1 MSVSVIT
8 GGAGGIALACAR
20 RLADRGPVL
29 LADLDEARLEAA
41 AATLRGE
48 AAAVAHGGAA
58 AHGATTAPSAGAAL
72 GAAAA
77 GDGVE
82 VHVAVCDV
90 SDPASVAA
98 LVTRSQELGPL
109 GALVHTAGLAPPA
122 PHDPRRVLD
131 VNLAGTARVLDG
143 FVDYAV
149 PGSVAVCIAS
159 LAGHRAF
166 AAAYDEA
173 LSDPLAPDLYDRLDG
188 ADVLRTYSISKRG
201 VMLEC
206 RRRAAAWG
214 AKGARIVSVSPGLVI
229 DTSIGEAA
237 ATIHA
242 GAYAEQSALKRAGV
256 AADIAGAVAFLTS
269 DAATYITG
277 CDLLVDGGVVAH
289 TLHHA
294 APADRERWNR
304 AGY

>member
-1 MSVSVIT
+1 MGVTVLT
-8 GGAGGIALACAR
+8 GGAGGIARACAL
-20 RLADRGPVL
+20 RLAERGPAL
-29 LADLDEARLEAA
+29 LADFDADRLEAA
-41 AATLRGE
+41 AEALRGQI
-48 AAAVAHGGAA
+48 AASGGAVGGGGAADARGTAGGGATGGAA
-58 AHGATTAPSAGAAL
+58 A
-72 GAAAA
+72 
-77 GDGVE
+77 GVFT
-82 VHVAVCDV
+82 AVCDV
-90 SDPASVAA
+90 ADPDSVADLA
-98 LVTRSQELGPL
+98 ARAAELGPF

-131 VNLAGTARVLDG
+131 VNLAGTARVLDA
-143 FVDYAV
+143 FVELAT

-166 AAAYDEA
+166 AAEYDDVLA
-173 LSDPLAPDLYDRLDG
+173 DPLAPDLYDQLDG

-206 RRRAAAWG
+206 RRRAATWG

-269 DAATYITG
+269 ADAAYVTG

-294 APADRERWNR
+294 AGSDREKWNR

>member
-1 MSVSVIT
+1 MNDRRVSVLT
-8 GGAGGIALACAR
+8 GGAGGIAGACAR

-29 LADLDEARLEAA
+29 LADFDRSRLEAA
-41 AATLRGE
+41 A
-48 AAAVAHGGAA
+48 V
-58 AHGATTAPSAGAAL
+58 AL
-72 GAAAA
+72 G
-77 GDGVE
+77 GD
-82 VHVAVCDV
+82 VHTAVCDV
-90 SDPASVAA
+90 ADPASVAA
-98 LVTRSQELGPL
+98 LATRAAELGPL

-122 PHDPRRVLD
+122 PHDPRRVLE
-131 VNLAGTARVLDG
+131 VNLAGTARILDA
-143 FVDYAV
+143 FVELAS
-149 PGSVAVCIAS
+149 PGTVAVCIAS

-166 AAAYDEA
+166 AAEYDEL
-173 LSDPLAPDLYDRLDG
+173 LSDPLAPDLYERLDG

-214 AKGARIVSVSPGLVI
+214 AKGARIVSISPGLVV
-229 DTSIGEAA
+229 DTSIGQAA

-242 GAYAEQSALKRAGV
+242 GAYVEQSAAKRAGV

-269 DAATYITG
+269 GDAAYVTG

-289 TLHHA
+289 TVHHA
-294 APADRERWNR
+294 APADREKWNR

>member
-20 RLADRGPVL
+20 RLADRGPIL
-29 LADLDEARLEAA
+29 LADVDEARLSEAA
-41 AATLRGE
+41 DTL
-48 AAAVAHGGAA
+48 GG
-58 AHGATTAPSAGAAL
+58 
-72 GAAAA
+72 
-77 GDGVE
+77 D

-109 GALVHTAGLAPPA
+109 GALVHTAGLAPPG

-131 VNLAGTARVLDG
+131 VNLGGTARVLG
-143 FVDYAV
+143 AFIHVAL

-166 AAAYDEA
+166 AAEYDEF
-173 LSDPLAPDLYDRLDG
+173 LDAPDLFDRIEN

-201 VMLEC
+201 VMLEV

-214 AKGARIVSVSPGLVI
+214 AKGARIVSISPGLVL
-229 DTSIGEAA
+229 DTSIGQAA

-269 DAATYITG
+269 DDASYITG
-277 CDLLVDGGVVAH
+277 TDLLVDGGVVAH
-289 TLHHA
+289 TLEHA
-294 APADRERWNR
+294 DVADRERWNR
-304 AGY
+304 ARY